1 MTNPIYAIP
10 ALVVLV
16 VFLLLHLQGKKRYA
30 AMIQAMDKQEYGLR
44 DIMGVGFMLM
54 ELSKYQYAGKLDRKA
69 RIQLRE
75 LYEPE
80 FVEFY
85 LRVQWGAGV
94 TYGCLSLLLGTLA
107 FAARDGDAMLLAL
120 FVVMAPVLVYMS
132 FSSLE
137 KKVEKRHQQV
147 AMDLPDFTN
156 QLIILSGAGLTLRAA
171 IIKVGREM
179 PGDTPFYVALR
190 KAVNKMENGAT
201 DEAALDVLVTQCNM
215 PVVRRLTSILLQ
227 NMQRGG
233 TDVLIALREIGTELW
248 TNRKAAARQM
258 AEEVSTKMLFP
269 MMLMLI
275 AVILLVAAPAVMS
288 MNF

>member
-69 RIQLRE
+69 RMQLRE

-107 FAARDGDAMLLAL
+107 FAARDGDVMLLAL
-120 FVVMAPVLVYMS
+120 FVVLAPVLVYMS

-137 KKVEKRHQQV
+137 SKVEKRHQQV

-233 TDVLIALREIGTELW
+233 TDVLIALREIGAELW

-288 MNF
+288 MNI

>member
-1 MTNPIYAIP
+1 MENPIYAVP
-10 ALVVLV
+10 ALVLLVL
-16 VFLLLHLQGKKRYA
+16 FLLLHLKGKTRYA
-30 AMIQAMDKQEYGLR
+30 TMIQAIDKDEYGLR

-54 ELSKYQYAGKLDRKA
+54 ELSKYQYASKLDRKA
-69 RIQLRE
+69 RTQLRE
-75 LYEPE
+75 LYELE

-85 LRVQWGAGV
+85 LRAQWAASI
-94 TYGCLSLLLGTLA
+94 TYACLALFLGTLA
-107 FAARDGDAMLLAL
+107 FAGTGDMAILAFFIVL
-120 FVVMAPVLVYMS
+120 APVLAYAS
-132 FSSLE
+132 FTSLE
-137 KKVEKRHQQV
+137 RKIEKRHRQV
-147 AMDLPDFTN
+147 AMDMPDFTN
-156 QLIILSGAGLTLRAA
+156 ELVILSGAGLTLRAA

-179 PGDTPFYVALR
+179 AGNSPLYTALR

-215 PVVRRLTSILLQ
+215 PVMRRLVSVLLQ

-233 TDVLIALREIGTELW
+233 TDVLNALREIGAELW

>member
-1 MTNPIYAIP
+1 MENPIYAIP
-10 ALVVLV
+10 ALALLV
-16 VFLLLHLQGKKRYA
+16 IFLLLHLKGKTRYA
-30 AMIQAMDKQEYGLR
+30 AMIQAMDKDEYGLR

-54 ELSKYQYAGKLDRKA
+54 ELSKYQYASKLDRKA
-69 RIQLRE
+69 RMQLRE

-80 FVEFY
+80 FVEFH
-85 LRVQWGAGV
+85 LRTRWAASV
-94 TYGCLSLLLGTLA
+94 TYACLALLLGTLA
-107 FAARDGDAMLLAL
+107 FAGTGDMTILAFFIVL
-120 FVVMAPVLVYMS
+120 APFLAYAS
-132 FSSLE
+132 FTSLE
-137 KKVEKRHQQV
+137 KKIEKRHRQV
-147 AMDLPDFTN
+147 AMDMPDFTN
-156 QLIILSGAGLTLRAA
+156 ELVILSGAGLTLRAA

-179 PGDTPFYVALR
+179 AGDSPLYTALR

-215 PVVRRLTSILLQ
+215 PVMRRLVSVLLQ

-233 TDVLIALREIGTELW
+233 TDVLNALREIGAELW

-288 MNF
+288 MNI

>member
-69 RIQLRE
+69 RMQLRE

-107 FAARDGDAMLLAL
+107 FAARDGDVMLLAL
-120 FVVMAPVLVYMS
+120 FVVLAPVLVYMS

-137 KKVEKRHQQV
+137 SKVEKRHQQV

-233 TDVLIALREIGTELW
+233 TDVLIALREIGAELW

>member
-16 VFLLLHLQGKKRYA
+16 VFVLLHLQGKKRYA

-69 RIQLRE
+69 RMQLRE

-107 FAARDGDAMLLAL
+107 FAARDGDVMLLAL
-120 FVVMAPVLVYMS
+120 FVVLAPVLVYMS

-137 KKVEKRHQQV
+137 SKVEKRHQQV

-233 TDVLIALREIGTELW
+233 TDVLIALREIGAELW

-288 MNF
+288 MNI

>member
-69 RIQLRE
+69 RMQLRE

-107 FAARDGDAMLLAL
+107 FAARDGDVMLLAL
-120 FVVMAPVLVYMS
+120 FVVLAPVLVYMS

-137 KKVEKRHQQV
+137 SKVEKRHQQV

-156 QLIILSGAGLTLRAA
+156 QLVILSGAGLTLRAA

-233 TDVLIALREIGTELW
+233 TDVLIALREIGAELW

>member
-69 RIQLRE
+69 RMQLRE

-107 FAARDGDAMLLAL
+107 FAARDGDVMLLAL
-120 FVVMAPVLVYMS
+120 FVVLAPALVYMS

-137 KKVEKRHQQV
+137 SKVEKRHQQV

-156 QLIILSGAGLTLRAA
+156 QLVILSGAGLTLRAA

-233 TDVLIALREIGTELW
+233 TDVLIALREIGAELW

>member
-1 MTNPIYAIP
+1 MENPIYAVP
-10 ALVVLV
+10 ALVLLV
-16 VFLLLHLQGKKRYA
+16 VFLLLHLKGKTRYA
-30 AMIQAMDKQEYGLR
+30 AMIQAMDKDEYGLR

-54 ELSKYQYAGKLDRKA
+54 ELSKYQYASKLDRKA
-69 RIQLRE
+69 RMQLRE

-85 LRVQWGAGV
+85 LRTQWAASI
-94 TYGCLSLLLGTLA
+94 TYACLALFLGTLA
-107 FAARDGDAMLLAL
+107 FAGTGDMAILAFFIVLAPLLAY
-120 FVVMAPVLVYMS
+120 AS
-132 FSSLE
+132 FTSLE
-137 KKVEKRHQQV
+137 RKIEKRHRQV
-147 AMDLPDFTN
+147 AMDMPDFTN
-156 QLIILSGAGLTLRAA
+156 ELVILSGAGLTLRAV
-171 IIKVGREM
+171 IIKVGREIA
-179 PGDTPFYVALR
+179 GDSPLYTALR

-215 PVVRRLTSILLQ
+215 PVMRRLVSVLLQ

-233 TDVLIALREIGTELW
+233 TDVLVALREIGAELW

-288 MNF
+288 MNI

>member
-1 MTNPIYAIP
+1 MENPIYAVP
-10 ALVVLV
+10 ALVLLVL
-16 VFLLLHLQGKKRYA
+16 FLLLHLKGKTRYA
-30 AMIQAMDKQEYGLR
+30 TMIQAIDKDEYGLR

-54 ELSKYQYAGKLDRKA
+54 ELSKYQYASKLDRKA
-69 RIQLRE
+69 RTQLRE

-85 LRVQWGAGV
+85 LRAQWAASI
-94 TYGCLSLLLGTLA
+94 TYACLALFLGTLA
-107 FAARDGDAMLLAL
+107 FAGTGDMAILAFFIVL
-120 FVVMAPVLVYMS
+120 APVLAYAS
-132 FSSLE
+132 FTSLE
-137 KKVEKRHQQV
+137 RKIEKRHRQV
-147 AMDLPDFTN
+147 AMDMPDFTN
-156 QLIILSGAGLTLRAA
+156 ELVILSGAGLTLRAA

-179 PGDTPFYVALR
+179 AGNSPLYTALR

-215 PVVRRLTSILLQ
+215 PVMRRLVSVLLQ

-233 TDVLIALREIGTELW
+233 TDVLNALREIGAELW

>member
-69 RIQLRE
+69 RMQLRE
-75 LYEPE
+75 IYEPE

-107 FAARDGDAMLLAL
+107 FAARDGDVMLLAL
-120 FVVMAPVLVYMS
+120 FVVLAPVLVYMS

-137 KKVEKRHQQV
+137 SKVEKRHQQV

-233 TDVLIALREIGTELW
+233 TDVLIALREIGAELW

>member
-69 RIQLRE
+69 RMQLRE

-107 FAARDGDAMLLAL
+107 FAARDGDVMLLAL
-120 FVVMAPVLVYMS
+120 FVVLAPVLVYMS

-137 KKVEKRHQQV
+137 SKVEKRHQQV

-233 TDVLIALREIGTELW
+233 TDVLVALREIGAELW

-288 MNF
+288 MNI